1 MRILVS
7 PKYTAE
13 LTTIQ
18 NKEGKFFKG
27 LIIGRVAEGETEYM
41 VAVTEH
47 GGIWYRG
54 DWVKDRWQFLSE
66 KAFTERFPKLA
77 NESLNA
83 PWTVAR
89 ANTIKECKT
98 LIDRGIK

>member
-1 MRILVS
+1 MTR
-7 PKYTAE
+7 E

-18 NKEGKFFKG
+18 NKDGKFFSG

-66 KAFTERFPKLA
+66 KAFTQRFPQLA
-77 NESLNA
+77 KDTLNN
-83 PWTVAR
+83 PFR
-89 ANTIKECKT
+89 LSQIKRE
-98 LIDRGIK
+98 LDSVGLLSF

>member
-1 MRILVS
+1 M
-7 PKYTAE
+7 TN

-18 NKEGKFFKG
+18 NKDGKFFSG

-66 KAFTERFPKLA
+66 KAFTQRFPQLA
-77 NESLNA
+77 KDTLNN
-83 PWTVAR
+83 PFR
-89 ANTIKECKT
+89 LSRIKRE
-98 LIDRGIK
+98 LDSVGLLSF